1 MLGTYGGLWQF
12 AGGPFAFHQKP
23 DMHHR
28 RIDVHHH
35 IVPPSYVAWLRGV
48 GIHEAGGRDLPAW
61 SPEDAL
67 RVMDEHFIETAVV
80 SVSTPGVCPTPD
92 TRREEARHRSREV
105 NETAA
110 DLVRNHPRRFGFFA
124 TLTVPDVDG
133 ALAEAAYA
141 LDGLH
146 ASGIIL
152 LANTHG
158 RYLGDPDDA
167 PLFEELNRRKAVLF
181 VHPSEIVGPPAP
193 DVAAF
198 AADFLLDTSRAA
210 YRLVRNGFIRRYPD
224 LKIILSHAGGFV
236 PYASYRMAGAIALE
250 TSRPLEDVLDDFRSF
265 YFDTAL
271 SSTPAALPS
280 LMAFAKPG
288 HVLFGSDWPFA
299 PSAGVA
305 LFAGMLDAYAGLDDA
320 GHAAINRGSAERLFP
335 QFAPES
341 P

>member
-1 MLGTYGGLWQF
+1 M
-12 AGGPFAFHQKP
+12 
-23 DMHHR
+23 
-28 RIDVHHH
+28 
-35 IVPPSYVAWLRGV
+35 
-48 GIHEAGGRDLPAW
+48 
-61 SPEDAL
+61 
-67 RVMDEHFIETAVV
+67 
-80 SVSTPGVCPTPD
+80 
-92 TRREEARHRSREV
+92 
-105 NETAA
+105 
-110 DLVRNHPRRFGFFA
+110 
-124 TLTVPDVDG
+124 
-133 ALAEAAYA
+133 
-141 LDGLH
+141 
-146 ASGIIL
+146 
-152 LANTHG
+152 
-158 RYLGDPDDA
+158 GDPDDA

-265 YFDTAL
+265 YFDTAI

-305 LFAGMLDAYAGLDDA
+305 LFAGMLDAYAGLIVPPPGLPKPTPAKHRSVLENTEPNQTRPGVIRTHDQ
-320 GHAAINRGSAERLFP
+320 GIM
-335 QFAPES
+335 S
-341 P
+341 PLL